1 MNALEIRNLS
11 KSYVSPEIGKFKVLD
26 DVSLVV
32 PQGHWV
38 MLFGGSGSG
47 KSTLLHLAGL
57 LDHADSGRIFMNERE
72 VTRCGAM
79 TAADLRRRY
88 IGFIFQ
94 SFQLMPELTA
104 EENVALPGLFGNAS
118 SDAVRRRAR
127 ELLDQVGLS
136 HRLSHR
142 PGSLSGGEQQ
152 RVALARALINDPKL
166 ILADEPTGN
175 LDPDTAAQII
185 ANFDLLCRKQGRS
198 LLMVSHNHALASH
211 ADSVLYLRKGCL
223 VDNEDQARHGIAAT
237 HS

>member
-26 DVSLVV
+26 EVSLVV

-57 LDHADSGRIFMNERE
+57 LDHPDQGRIFMNERE
-72 VTRCGAM
+72 VTRCGALA
-79 TAADLRRRY
+79 AADLRRRY

-104 EENVALPGLFGNAS
+104 EENVALPGLFGSAS
-118 SDAVRRRAR
+118 TDAVRRRAR

-185 ANFDLLCRKQGRS
+185 ANFDLLCRQQGRS
-198 LLMVSHNHALASH
+198 LLMVSHNHGLASH

-223 VDNEDQARHGIAAT
+223 VENEQQARHGVITPQA
-237 HS
+237 

>member
-1 MNALEIRNLS
+1 MSDDELS
-11 KSYVSPEIGKFKVLD
+11 
-26 DVSLVV
+26 
-32 PQGHWV
+32 
-38 MLFGGSGSG
+38 
-47 KSTLLHLAGL
+47 
-57 LDHADSGRIFMNERE
+57 E
-72 VTRCGAM
+72 VRS
-79 TAADLRRRY
+79 RY

-104 EENVALPGLFGNAS
+104 EENVALPGLFGSAS
-118 SDAVRRRAR
+118 TDAVRRRAR

-185 ANFDLLCRKQGRS
+185 ANFDLLCRQQGRS
-198 LLMVSHNHALASH
+198 LLMVSHNHGLASH

-223 VDNEDQARHGIAAT
+223 VENEQQARHGVITPQA
-237 HS
+237 